1 MTLMTNDFN
10 DHHDRMVVVEVFVYD
25 KKAKPDALSSA
36 RLFLTILTLATIL
49 SRVSRVCINLNH
61 TFPMKERSTNNCL
74 NLLKILHIPSHST
87 RTEYGSRTTIK
98 GRNKEFSLTL
108 EGAEHVLIISLLD
121 RFHDEVASLG
131 QTTEE
136 DESLW

>member
-1 MTLMTNDFN
+1 MENESIF
-10 DHHDRMVVVEVFVYD
+10 FV
-25 KKAKPDALSSA
+25 KPS
-36 RLFLTILTLATIL
+36 
-49 SRVSRVCINLNH
+49 
-61 TFPMKERSTNNCL
+61 
-74 NLLKILHIPSHST
+74 LHIPSHST

-98 GRNKEFSLTL
+98 GRNKEFSLAL

>member
-1 MTLMTNDFN
+1 MENESIFF
-10 DHHDRMVVVEVFVYD
+10 H
-25 KKAKPDALSSA
+25 K
-36 RLFLTILTLATIL
+36 
-49 SRVSRVCINLNH
+49 
-61 TFPMKERSTNNCL
+61 TF
-74 NLLKILHIPSHST
+74 LHIPSHST

-98 GRNKEFSLTL
+98 GRNKEFSLAL
-108 EGAEHVLIISLLD
+108 EGAEHVLIISVLD

>member
-1 MTLMTNDFN
+1 
-10 DHHDRMVVVEVFVYD
+10 
-25 KKAKPDALSSA
+25 
-36 RLFLTILTLATIL
+36 
-49 SRVSRVCINLNH
+49 
-61 TFPMKERSTNNCL
+61 MKERSTNNLL

-87 RTEYGSRTTIK
+87 RTEYGSRTAIK

>member
-1 MTLMTNDFN
+1 MTLMINDLN
-10 DHHDRMVVVEVFVYD
+10 DHHDRVVVVEVFVYD
-25 KKAKPDALSSA
+25 KKKQS
-36 RLFLTILTLATIL
+36 LTL
-49 SRVSRVCINLNH
+49 SRVPGFLLTSNPRYNPLTSFASLYKLKSYLPTGGKV
-61 TFPMKERSTNNCL
+61 TNNLL
-74 NLLKILHIPSHST
+74 NLSKYLHFPCHCT

>member
-1 MTLMTNDFN
+1 MEERPL
-10 DHHDRMVVVEVFVYD
+10 
-25 KKAKPDALSSA
+25 
-36 RLFLTILTLATIL
+36 I
-49 SRVSRVCINLNH
+49 
-61 TFPMKERSTNNCL
+61 TFL
-74 NLLKILHIPSHST
+74 NLSKSLHIPCHST

-98 GRNKEFSLTL
+98 GRNKEFSLAL
-108 EGAEHVLIISLLD
+108 EDAEHVLIISLLD

>member
-1 MTLMTNDFN
+1 MTNDFN

-36 RLFLTILTLATIL
+36 RLLQLTILILATIL

>member
-1 MTLMTNDFN
+1 MTLMATMTAWWLLRFL
-10 DHHDRMVVVEVFVYD
+10 FYD
-25 KKAKPDALSSA
+25 KKKQSLTLS
-36 RLFLTILTLATIL
+36 RVPGFYIFNNLNQLATIL
-49 SRVSRVCINLNH
+49 SRVSRVKLT
-61 TFPMKERSTNNCL
+61 TFISHNGKMRNSFFVKS
-74 NLLKILHIPSHST
+74 LHIPSHST

-98 GRNKEFSLTL
+98 GRNKEFSLAL

>member
-1 MTLMTNDFN
+1 
-10 DHHDRMVVVEVFVYD
+10 
-25 KKAKPDALSSA
+25 
-36 RLFLTILTLATIL
+36 
-49 SRVSRVCINLNH
+49 
-61 TFPMKERSTNNCL
+61 MKERSTNNCL

-108 EGAEHVLIISLLD
+108 EGAEHVRILSRLD